1 MITLGVGSLMH
12 SGFISSI
19 KFNNLTPWYS
29 LLQENETIEFKEADG
44 TQRYLNDLLI
54 EANITPLYIRILP
67 SDSCIYV
74 PAGESRNYSYEKISS
89 IQVMNAIGT
98 TLRWSGMFF

>member
-1 MITLGVGSLMH
+1 MITLAIGSLMH

-19 KFNNLTPWYS
+19 KFDNLTPWYS

-54 EANITPLYIRILP
+54 EANITPLYVRILP

-98 TLRWSGMFF
+98 TLRWSGLYF